1 MLEKL
6 YPDDTAASTYDIDFE
21 QLYRE
26 GIRGIIFD
34 IDNTL
39 VPHDAPADKR
49 AVGLFRRLKK
59 IGFKCCL
66 VSNNKKQR
74 VDMFNREVHVFT
86 LENAH
91 KPSRKAYRKAMHL
104 MGTNTAST
112 ISIGDQIFTDIWG
125 ANRAGI
131 RTILVG
137 QIAKKEEF
145 QIVLKRY
152 LEKIVIHFY
161 KRKTADK

>member
-1 MLEKL
+1 
-6 YPDDTAASTYDIDFE
+6 
-21 QLYRE
+21 
-26 GIRGIIFD
+26 
-34 IDNTL
+34 
-39 VPHDAPADKR
+39 
-49 AVGLFRRLKK
+49 
-59 IGFKCCL
+59 
-66 VSNNKKQR
+66 
-74 VDMFNREVHVFT
+74 MFNREVHVFT